1 MSQEI
6 KSVTEAK
13 EVVKKV
19 VAKPAQIVEERVEAP
34 SEPEIRTAYELEL
47 EAIRKERAM
56 ILEIEKE
63 RKKLNQA
70 KLLEKKVMDSKMVR
84 GRFTYHECP
93 RGLLEFVYGKYEGQA
108 KKYAMKDGEMYTI
121 PLMVANHI
129 NEAIGYKVMAYK
141 KNEEG
146 NTVAEVGETVRRAS
160 FARIDF

>member
-6 KSVTEAK
+6 KPIVEA
-13 EVVKKV
+13 KKV
-19 VAKPAQIVEERVEAP
+19 VAKVEVAP
-34 SEPEIRTAYELEL
+34 LENLENKAETRTAYEIEL
-47 EAIRKERAM
+47 ESIRKERSM

-70 KLLEKKVMDSKMVR
+70 KLMEQKIIDSKMVR

-93 RGLLEFVYGKYEGQA
+93 RGLLEFVYGKYESKA
-108 KKYAMKDGEMYTI
+108 KKYELKDGEMYTI

-129 NEAIGYKVMAYK
+129 NDNIGYKVMAYK

-146 NTVAEVGETVRRAS
+146 DTVAAVGETVRRAS
-160 FARIDF
+160 FARTDF